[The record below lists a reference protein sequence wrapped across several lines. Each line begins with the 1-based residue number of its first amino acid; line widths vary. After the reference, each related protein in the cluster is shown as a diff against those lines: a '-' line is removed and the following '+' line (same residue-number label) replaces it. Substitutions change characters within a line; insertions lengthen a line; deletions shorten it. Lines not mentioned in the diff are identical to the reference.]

1 MKNFSIV
8 ALAGLL
14 WLGCISTPE
23 PANDTSAAQ
32 ASTPTVDLR
41 GVVVGLVGTG
51 ILLQNHSPEALLE
64 VDIVINER
72 SGGGFRFHVA
82 EIESNSTQTYLT
94 QVFFGIRPGHA
105 STRKKPRSMGSQ
117 SMPTHRVAAAPGKA
131 NTAKAGLEHYPQ
143 SDRIQ
148 MFRNLTGLWCPPSS
162 SGPVVLPG
170 SSSFGSR
177 R

>member
-94 QVFFGIRPGHA
+94 QVFRNSAG
-105 STRKKPRSMGSQ
+105 TRFNPQETKVDGFSVYADTPRGRGAWQ
-117 SMPTHRVAAAPGKA
+117 GQYR
-131 NTAKAGLEHYPQ
+131 
-143 SDRIQ
+143 
-148 MFRNLTGLWCPPSS
+148 
-162 SGPVVLPG
+162 
-170 SSSFGSR
+170 
-177 R
+177 

>member
-94 QVFFGIRPGHA
+94 QVFRNSAG
-105 STRKKPRSMGSQ
+105 TRFNPQETKVDGFSVYADTPRGCGAWQ
-117 SMPTHRVAAAPGKA
+117 GQYR
-131 NTAKAGLEHYPQ
+131 
-143 SDRIQ
+143 
-148 MFRNLTGLWCPPSS
+148 
-162 SGPVVLPG
+162 
-170 SSSFGSR
+170 
-177 R
+177 